1 MEGFIKITVGD
12 GMSVECQLY
21 YVNKFDKMMLLH
33 AFMNAIKMDQNAV
46 IEAMI
51 VNDLAEKKVENGLM
65 EKLSGC
71 NDSEEKDGE
80 EDDPNWGVGW
90 GCKASEPQ
98 ITQAK
103 FDIDAIEKLYG
114 KKGQQEDS

>member
-1 MEGFIKITVGD
+1 MERFLKITAGEC
-12 GMSVECQLY
+12 MTVECRLKH
-21 YVNKFDKMMLLH
+21 VGKFDKMLLLH
-33 AFMNAIKMDQNAV
+33 AFMQAIEMDQNAV

-51 VNDLAEKKVENGLM
+51 VNDLAEKVKNGLM

-71 NDSEEKDGE
+71 DDSEEEDSE

-114 KKGQQEDS
+114 KKSQQEDS